1 MDLAHTQL
9 VESLA
14 RHVVDLKQRRG
25 GVLTVGIN
33 GAQGSGKSTLAAAL
47 SECIARQHDCTTVC
61 LSLDDYYLTKSVRED
76 LSRSVHPLCAVRGV
90 PGTHDVPLA
99 LETIRRL
106 KRADGDSQTPF
117 PRFDKLADDR
127 AIKPDIYSGQPAII
141 LFEGWCVGAQPQNDD
156 ALVVPVNDLE
166 QTEDPDG
173 VWRRWAN
180 GHLSKSY
187 KALWAELDHL
197 IFIQVP
203 DLNFVID
210 ARWQQEKGLALR
222 NPDAPQMTRAEIV
235 HFVAHYERLTRH
247 IWTTMPDQADTLL
260 KRDATGFHDLRLREN

>member
-1 MDLAHTQL
+1 MVLAETPLIKTLSRH
-9 VESLA
+9 LA
-14 RHVVDLKQRRG
+14 SMREALG
-25 GVLTVGIN
+25 GVVTVGIN
-33 GAQGSGKSTLAAAL
+33 GAQGSGKSTLASAL
-47 SECIARQHDCTTVC
+47 SECLARDLGVRSVC
-61 LSLDDYYLTKSVRED
+61 LSLDDFYLTKSAR
-76 LSRSVHPLCAVRGV
+76 LKLARTVHPLCATRGV
-90 PGTHDVPLA
+90 PGTHDVPSA

-106 KRADGDSQTPF
+106 KTSDGDSQTPF

-127 AIKPDIYSGQPAII
+127 ASKPDIYAGQPAII
-141 LFEGWCVGAQPQNDD
+141 FFEGWCVGAQPQNED
-156 ALVVPVNDLE
+156 ALAVPVNGLE
-166 QTEDPDG
+166 LTEDPDG

-180 GHLSKSY
+180 GHLSESY

-210 ARWQQEKGLALR
+210 ARWQQERGLALR

-247 IWTTMPDQADTLL
+247 IWTTMPDQADTIL
-260 KRDATGFHDLRLREN
+260 KRDATGFHDLCVSEN